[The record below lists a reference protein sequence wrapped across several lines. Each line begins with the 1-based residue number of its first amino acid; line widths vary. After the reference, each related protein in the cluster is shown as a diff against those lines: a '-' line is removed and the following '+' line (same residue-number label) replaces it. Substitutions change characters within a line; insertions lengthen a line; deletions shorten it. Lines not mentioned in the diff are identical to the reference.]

1 MGRLVAVCRS
11 DSRLEP
17 KVDVGRGELRE
28 GYGLVGDAHAGLSKR
43 EVSLLALERIEQ
55 ANRRFGIEAQPGSF
69 AENLTVAGVR
79 LDTLRLGARIR
90 VGSTLLEIV
99 QIGKVPH
106 LAHTYNFQGF
116 SISPI
121 WGIFCRVIE
130 GGEIARGDDVKIS
143 QL

>member
-1 MGRLVAVCRS
+1 MGRLVAVCKS
-11 DSRLEP
+11 DTRLEP
-17 KVDVGRGELRE
+17 KVDVGRGELRA
-28 GYGLVGDAHAGLSKR
+28 GYGLVGDAHAGLGKR
-43 EVSLLALERIEQ
+43 EVSLLAFERLEQ

-79 LDTLRLGARIR
+79 LDTLRLGAKVR
-90 VGSTLLEIV
+90 VGSTLLEVV

-106 LAHTYNFQGF
+106 LVHTYNFRGF

-121 WGIFCRVIE
+121 WGVFCRVIVS
-130 GGEIARGDDVKIS
+130 GEVVQGDAVSIS

>member
-1 MGRLVAVCRS
+1 MGRLVAVCKS

-17 KVDVGRGELRE
+17 KVDVGRGELRA

-55 ANRRFGIEAQPGSF
+55 ANRRFGIGAKPGSF

-79 LDTLRLGARIR
+79 LDILRLGARIC
-90 VGSTLLEIV
+90 VDSTLLEVV

-106 LAHTYNFQGF
+106 LAHTYHFQGF
-116 SISPI
+116 SSSPI

-130 GGEIARGDDVKIS
+130 GGEVVRGDNVQIS